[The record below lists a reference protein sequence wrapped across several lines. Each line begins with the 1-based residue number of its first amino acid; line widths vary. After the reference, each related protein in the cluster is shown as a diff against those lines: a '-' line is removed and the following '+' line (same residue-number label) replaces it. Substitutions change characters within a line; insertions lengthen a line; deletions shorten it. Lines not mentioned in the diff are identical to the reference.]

1 MQNGHDGTM
10 IKQDV
15 QTQTFQL
22 RLGAQAV
29 HVRQTGGGSG
39 LPLLLVHGFGGSVTN
54 WQLTQQVQATNRR
67 VIAFDLPGH
76 GQSSALAQAPTL
88 EHLAQ
93 VTRLVLEGL
102 GVSKAHV
109 LGHSLGGG
117 IALSLLQSAPA
128 QVASL
133 SLLAPAGLGRAVS
146 MAFITGFVE
155 ANTVADMAAAMAM
168 AVYDPKLIGRKV
180 AEFLVEARAAPG
192 ARAALRAIAQNCFP
206 NGEQAND
213 LRPALQNPPSPV
225 QIIWGE
231 LDRVLPAAQAQGL
244 PTHVTRHFLPQ
255 TGHLPHIEQ
264 ANMVNMMVRDFLC
277 KCEKPL

>member
-1 MQNGHDGTM
+1 MT
-10 IKQDV
+10 KQDV
-15 QTQTFQL
+15 QTQSFQL

-29 HVRQTGGGSG
+29 HVRQMGGGAG

-102 GVSKAHV
+102 GVSKAHI

-133 SLLAPAGLGRAVS
+133 SLLAPAGLGRAVN
-146 MAFITGFVE
+146 MAFITSFVE
-155 ANTVADMAAAMAM
+155 ASTVADMAAAMAM

-180 AEFLVEARAAPG
+180 AEFLVAARAMPG
-192 ARAALRAIAQNCFP
+192 ARAALRAIAQTCFP
-206 NGEQAND
+206 NGQQAND
-213 LRPALQNPPSPV
+213 LRPVLQNSPGPI
-225 QIIWGE
+225 QILWGE
-231 LDRVLPAAQAQGL
+231 QDRVLPAPQVLGL
-244 PTHVTRHFLPQ
+244 SAHVTHHSLPR

-264 ANMVNMMVRDFLC
+264 ASTVNAMVRDFLC
-277 KCEKPL
+277 ACEKPA